1 MTTTPENTGPTPRP
15 NSKRSDPDWL
25 TRTYFLEKTTDIE
38 VEAELIKLRRDGIEM
53 DKSDLVNSV
62 LKGWVAGRR
71 GQVPESDTT
80 KTPEASRSPATE
92 GAEPV
97 TLEEVLR
104 QELNKLRETADIHYQ
119 LWRKLAPNITDLLA
133 STFEMF
139 ADWDPRN
146 GDSLAT
152 IINMKA
158 ARVQTWS
165 LATSYAVDYQ
175 ALTEVL
181 ENPPGQDHPLLVFEI
196 SRQWFNYYLE
206 AWFEE
211 HLILERTAAV
221 RKSLNLIKDLPQW
234 VDPGELFGI
243 VAELDQALRIVDQQF
258 PYNVNPEPPF

>member
-1 MTTTPENTGPTPRP
+1 MTTTPESPGSTPRP

-80 KTPEASRSPATE
+80 ETPEASRSPATE

-104 QELNKLRETADIHYQ
+104 QELNKLRETADSHYQ

-165 LATSYAVDYQ
+165 FATSYAVDYQ

-221 RKSLNLIKDLPQW
+221 RKSLNLIKDLPEW
-234 VDPGELFGI
+234 VDPGELYGI
-243 VAELDQALRIVDQQF
+243 VADLDQALRIVDRQF
-258 PYNVNPEPPF
+258 PYSVNPEPPF